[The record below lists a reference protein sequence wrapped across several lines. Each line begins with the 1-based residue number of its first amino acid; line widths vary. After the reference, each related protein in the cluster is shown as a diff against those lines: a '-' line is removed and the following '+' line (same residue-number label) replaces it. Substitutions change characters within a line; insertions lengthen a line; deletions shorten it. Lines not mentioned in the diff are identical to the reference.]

1 MGAGAEGGA
10 EDKAKAEG
18 EEDKAPAETELAVE
32 VEAKVEAEA
41 KTGAFR
47 LKNIKM
53 GTQSIFPNY
62 FSILIFTGRW
72 QQDELRLRYLRL
84 IKKHEC
90 LKT

>member
-18 EEDKAPAETELAVE
+18 EEDKAAAETELAVE

-47 LKNIKM
+47 LKNIKKM
-53 GTQSIFPNY
+53 KSKTMAGRVESSQHCSLPAPGR
-62 FSILIFTGRW
+62 FS
-72 QQDELRLRYLRL
+72 
-84 IKKHEC
+84 
-90 LKT
+90 